1 MTILHAQA
9 AVCSQDR
16 PHAAQAP
23 CRRQAPSKSLLAV
36 KVNPE
41 MPEAAQTR
49 GCESGAHVYCS
60 FWAEQHLHLGDESL
74 QQTISWCWLMF

>member
-41 MPEAAQTR
+41 LPEAAQTR
-49 GCESGAHVYCS
+49 GCESGAHVYQELAGS
-60 FWAEQHLHLGDESL
+60 QGQSRDAGGSPDQGL
-74 QQTISWCWLMF
+74 